1 MTGPIYVLVK
11 DLFFA
16 TKIVKTAQA
25 AGLEVRAF
33 DSAERL
39 LGASRERQPQLV
51 ILDCQGLEREA
62 FRLLEGFQADERLAK
77 VPRIGYLPHVA
88 HELKQEMLRAGC
100 EHIYS
105 KSEFTRELENILVK
119 SGDGLSSRI

>member
-11 DLFFA
+11 ELFFA

-25 AGLEVRAF
+25 VGLEVRAF
-33 DSAERL
+33 DSAGRL
-39 LGASRERQPQLV
+39 LEASRQKPPQLL

-62 FRLLEGFQADERLAK
+62 FQLLGEFKADEKLAK
-77 VPRIGYLPHVA
+77 VSRIGYVPHVA
-88 HELKQEMLRAGC
+88 QDLKQEMLRAGC

-119 SGDGLSSRI
+119 TGDGLSSRI